1 MDRASIGVI
10 LGIPLL
16 VAALVALYPDAPLLR
31 ALFAERVDPGYYL
44 SRYGAAPDH
53 KALVAKHD
61 PGNETLVVFYRSG
74 ARSQM
79 EAIGA
84 AYDDCRFGAL
94 DAAGSCAIYDVD
106 GQRFHILPVERA
118 RSIVL
123 YAEGA
128 ER

>member
-1 MDRASIGVI
+1 MDRTSILVI
-10 LGIPLL
+10 LGVPLL
-16 VAALVALYPDAPLLR
+16 LAALAALFPDAPLLR
-31 ALFAERVDPGYYL
+31 ALFAERVDPGFYI
-44 SRYGAAPDH
+44 SRYRAAPDH
-53 KALVAKHD
+53 KALVAKLD
-61 PGNETLVVFYRSG
+61 PGSETLVVFYRSG
-74 ARSQM
+74 ARSPM

-84 AYDDCRFGAL
+84 AYDDCRFGAP

-106 GQRFHILPVERA
+106 GQRFQILPVERA